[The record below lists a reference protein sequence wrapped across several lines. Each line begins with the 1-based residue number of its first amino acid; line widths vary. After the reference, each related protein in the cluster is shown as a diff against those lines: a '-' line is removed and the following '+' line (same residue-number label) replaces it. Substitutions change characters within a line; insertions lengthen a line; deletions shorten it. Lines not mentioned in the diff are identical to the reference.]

1 MTDKVFSITGNKIS
15 SFIIDENSL
24 KFSSQNHNSYT
35 EFQDAWN
42 KKLSLATK
50 VEVKY
55 ETIKSIE
62 KEENDD
68 DILIKYKTFASIPMD
83 CEFSF
88 TDKKDYEI
96 FFDYFIKN
104 QFYQKTNETLTP
116 FRAIRN
122 HLIGL
127 IAIIGITIFSYYEA
141 IAIVNGTV
149 EEALSGKARLFNYVV
164 GLLGDKGVIA
174 VGIVISG
181 YLLFKIWTRYKNPP
195 NQVRLV
201 PPNR

>member
-15 SFIIDENSL
+15 SFIIDESSL
-24 KFSSQNHNSYT
+24 KFSSQNHNSYA

-55 ETIKSIE
+55 ETIKSIK

-68 DILIKYKTFASIPMD
+68 DILINYKTFASIPMD

-88 TDKKDYEI
+88 TDKKDYVI

-104 QFYQKTNETLTP
+104 QYYQKTNETLTP

-127 IAIIGITIFSYYEA
+127 IATIGITIFSYYEA
-141 IAIVNGTV
+141 IAIANGTA
-149 EEALSGKARLFNYVV
+149 EEAHSSKTRLFNNIVEM
-164 GLLGDKGVIA
+164 LGDKGVIL
-174 VGIVISG
+174 VGTG
-181 YLLFKIWTRYKNPP
+181 GALFLLYKIWTRYKNPP